1 MEDIAEND
9 DISSGS
15 DEVAVTT
22 HSETE
27 DSWGTR
33 AHTASPLEH
42 TASECIEEVAK
53 PVCFFPSPKLLR
65 FAYKYQSALQRI
77 SKVIESWEKHSAIEA
92 DEVTASNTLPRSR
105 LS

>member
-42 TASECIEEVAK
+42 MEVAK
-53 PVCFFPSPKLLR
+53 PVCFSSPKSLR
-65 FAYKYQSALQRI
+65 FACKYQSALQRI
-77 SKVIESWEKHSAIEA
+77 SKVIESWGKHSAVEA
-92 DEVTASNTLPRSR
+92 DEITASNTSP
-105 LS
+105 